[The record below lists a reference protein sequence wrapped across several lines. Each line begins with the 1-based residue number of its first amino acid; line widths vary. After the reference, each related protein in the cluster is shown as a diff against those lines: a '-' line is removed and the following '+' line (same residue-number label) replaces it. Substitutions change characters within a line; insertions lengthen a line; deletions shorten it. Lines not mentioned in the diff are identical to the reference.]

1 MRKRLLNISLFI
13 LMAAVAAPE
22 AGAQLSPS
30 LYDYPQNH
38 LQWYT
43 IESDHFLVH
52 FQEGN
57 SRTAK
62 VASRIAEEIYPYITG
77 LYDHRPSGKT
87 SIVLDDRAD
96 YSNGAAYFFDN
107 QIRIWVPALET
118 PLRGTHNWMRDV
130 ITHEFTHIVQLEASM
145 KKSRAVPA
153 IYLQWL
159 SYEDVRRPDV
169 LYGYPKG
176 IITHPFATVSIPA
189 WFAEGTAQY
198 QREGWFYDTWDTHR
212 DMVLRVSMLDSTYL
226 NFDEMGVFS
235 SKTSLEREKVYNQGF
250 AFTGYLVR
258 RFGEEVLS
266 DITWAF
272 SRTGVFT
279 ADEALKIAT
288 GISGKRLFDRWAEEQ
303 QQFYS
308 KAVAAINRTETAV
321 LEDEGFFNFYPA
333 RSPDGSTIAYLSNKG
348 RDESSVSLYLID
360 AGPKGEQ
367 LTSID
372 LGTPLSG
379 SSLSCGYGV
388 EAAIDKINSSFSF
401 SPGGKEILYSRSSL
415 NRYGE
420 RYSDLYLRELES
432 GDDRR
437 ISRNGRL
444 SSPAW
449 HPELERAVAVQQQYG
464 TANLVLVDL
473 EKGDITP
480 LTNYNRGEQV
490 YTPAWHPD
498 GNTVYFGYS
507 EQMGRSIKKID
518 VDSGTITSVIENGY
532 IDFRDPY
539 IDREGLF
546 LYYASDAD
554 GIFNIY
560 RKPLGGGPEQ
570 KLSNVTGGA
579 FMPHL
584 GPNGRLLV
592 SEYREGG
599 YKISSFPVTPAAS
612 RIPSGSYSPDLA
624 LITTD
629 NQPAAAESA
638 EINAFDDTDIEPFTD
653 SVFRQAEDGQ
663 VIFEL
668 RTEGSADE
676 REFYEYEEAFT
687 GMSFY
692 PIIRFD
698 NYSKPEGSNGR
709 LIREGN
715 FAGVG
720 QNLLRDLKI
729 GTYFSSREVIGR
741 LSIFGGAL
749 FGPASLNAEGIGD
762 FFKPSRLSDL
772 DRDLFLI
779 TEYRGL
785 PFIKKRWSP
794 TISIELYN
802 LRRNVKNGLAIEEFP
817 CTSCLPDTLNTD
829 IAYNIWEADFF
840 LRSKIDESNLLE
852 LGIGYTPY
860 KVQTEGFFSRELQQ
874 FIPPSSS
881 EYFRGTTLSAT
892 HVYEWFKP
900 YRHADV
906 APVGIRTYT
915 RYAYEI
921 GKLLDEYEISDG
933 ALSPVYKTNRN
944 HSVEFNTRAGLKVT
958 EKSVAQL
965 YARFFSQLNNPDDSF
980 YTDYFGGFT
989 GMRSYPYF
997 ALGGNTT
1004 AFGQLSYIFPLA
1016 TGISKQFGRYTFD
1029 KLFLRLFTEAGKG
1042 WDNPLQD
1049 DTSLRS
1055 GIGAELRFSFNS
1067 YYLFPLK
1074 LFVSSAYG
1082 FNRFDVTL
1090 PDEFITETPSGK
1102 VTYGRELLF
1111 HFGLTFDFN
1120 ILNND

>member
-1 MRKRLLNISLFI
+1 MKRRFLNISLFV
-13 LMAAVAAPE
+13 LLAVAAAPE

-38 LQWYT
+38 LPWYT
-43 IESDHFLVH
+43 IESEHFLIH

-57 SRTAK
+57 SRSAK
-62 VASRIAEEIYPYITG
+62 VASRLAEEVYPYITG
-77 LYDHRPSGKT
+77 LYDHQPPGKT

-107 QIRIWVPALET
+107 QIRIWVPALDT

-145 KKSRAVPA
+145 KKSRKIPA

-169 LYGYPKG
+169 LYGYPNG
-176 IITHPFATVSIPA
+176 IITHPFATVGIPA

-212 DMVLRVSMLDSTYL
+212 DMVLRMSILNGTYL
-226 NFDEMGVFS
+226 SFDGMGVFS
-235 SKTSLEREKVYNQGF
+235 SKTSLEREKAYNQGF

-258 RFGEEVLS
+258 RFGEGVLAG
-266 DITWAF
+266 ITEAF
-272 SRTGVFT
+272 SRPGVFT
-279 ADEALKIAT
+279 ADEALTEAT
-288 GISGKRLFDRWAEEQ
+288 GTSGKRLFDEWVEEQ
-303 QQFYS
+303 QQFYRN
-308 KAVAAINRTETAV
+308 AVAPIEPTETKV
-321 LEDEGFFNFYPA
+321 LEEEGFFNFYPA
-333 RSPDGSTIAYLSNKG
+333 LSPDGSTIAYLSNKG
-348 RDESSVSLYLID
+348 RDESAVSLYLVD
-360 AGPKGEQ
+360 TSREGEQ

-372 LGTPLSG
+372 LGLSLHG
-379 SSLSCGYGV
+379 DGLSCGFGE
-388 EAAIDKINSSFSF
+388 EATIENIQSAFSF
-401 SPGGKEILYSRSSL
+401 SPDGDSILYSRSSL

-420 RYSDLYLRELES
+420 RYNDLYVRELES
-432 GDDRR
+432 GKDQR
-437 ISRNGRL
+437 ISRNARL
-444 SSPAW
+444 SSPDW
-449 HPELERAVAVQQQYG
+449 HPSRERAVAVQQRHG

-473 EKGDITP
+473 EKGAVTP

-498 GNTVYFGYS
+498 GTTVYFGYS
-507 EQMGRSIKKID
+507 EQTGRSIKKVD
-518 VDSGTITSVIENGY
+518 VHSGTVSTVIENGY
-532 IDFRDPY
+532 IDYRDPH
-539 IDREGLF
+539 IDREGHF
-546 LYYASDAD
+546 LYYASDAE

-560 RKPLGGGPEQ
+560 RRPLAGGKEQ
-570 KLSNVTGGA
+570 KLTNVTGGA
-579 FMPHL
+579 FMPHP
-584 GPNGRLLV
+584 GPDGSLLI
-592 SEYREGG
+592 SEYRRGG
-599 YKISSFPVTPAAS
+599 YKISSLPVIPTAN
-612 RIPSGSYSPDLA
+612 RLPSGSYNPD
-624 LITTD
+624 ITMITD
-629 NQPAAAESA
+629 NTQPSKTASA
-638 EINAFDDTDIEPFTD
+638 GINTFDDTDIEPFAG
-653 SVFRQAEDGQ
+653 SVFERAEESP
-663 VIFEL
+663 VTFEI
-668 RTEGSADE
+668 RTEGSSDE
-676 REFYEYEEAFT
+676 REFYEYEETFT

-709 LIREGN
+709 LISEGN
-715 FAGVG
+715 FGRVG

-802 LRRNVKNGLAIEEFP
+802 LRRNVKDGLAIEEFP

-829 IAYNIWEADFF
+829 IAYNIWEADLF
-840 LRSKIDESNLLE
+840 LRSKIDESNLVE

-892 HVYEWFKP
+892 HLYEWFKP
-900 YRHADV
+900 YKHADV

-933 ALSPVYKTNRN
+933 ALSPVYKTDKN
-944 HSVEFNTRAGLKVT
+944 HSVEFNTRAGLKIT
-958 EKSVAQL
+958 EKSAAQL
-965 YARFFSQLNNPDDSF
+965 YARFFSQLSNPDDSF

-1029 KLFLRLFTEAGKG
+1029 KLFMRLFTEAGKG
-1042 WDNPLQD
+1042 WDNPLQA

-1074 LFVSSAYG
+1074 LMVSGAYG
-1082 FNRFDVTL
+1082 FNHFDVTL
-1090 PDEFITETPSGK
+1090 SDEFITETPSGK
-1102 VTYGRELLF
+1102 VSYGGELLI